1 MPIKDVTE
9 HALAQLVSLDGR
21 RAVVTGGAMGIG
33 RAIAV
38 RLAEAGADVVVA
50 DLDLEAAELS
60 AKEIGDA
67 FAGRRVVA
75 RRVDVSDPADVSA
88 LVHFTVETLG
98 DVDIWVNNAGIY
110 PAAPLLEMTDD
121 VWDRVLDVN
130 LRGSFD
136 GAREAARH
144 MVDAGHGGVIV
155 NIASTAGFTASGPGV
170 AHYVSSKH
178 GVNGLTKALAIELA
192 PYGIRC
198 LAVAPTLI
206 ETPGIDANR
215 ARFEEAGLGDA
226 LEQLASGLPLGR
238 MGVPDDVARVVL
250 FCASDLS
257 LFMTGSTLLVDAGD
271 VAR

>member
-1 MPIKDVTE
+1 MKDVTE

-33 RAIAV
+33 RAIVV

-50 DLDLEAAELS
+50 DLDVEAAELT
-60 AKEIGDA
+60 AKDVGNRFTE
-67 FAGRRVVA
+67 RMVVA
-75 RRVDVSDPADVSA
+75 HRVDVRDPADVSA
-88 LVHFTVETLG
+88 LVRFAVETLG

-121 VWDRVLDVN
+121 LWDRVLDVN

-206 ETPGIDANR
+206 DTPGIDANR
-215 ARFEEAGLGDA
+215 AHFEEAGLGGVLD
-226 LEQLASGLPLGR
+226 QLASGLPLGR